1 MNNMNRRASATPNTA
16 KSIDAKTRVLILH
29 QNFPGQ
35 FREVAKA
42 WSHNPAIHVMG
53 LGRDTAPGMP
63 GIPWQRYR
71 LDYVPIK
78 NQHPYLRQMEHAVLH
93 GQAVARKLRQ
103 LSLKGYKPDIVLA
116 HPGWGETLFL
126 RDVYPDVRLIHL
138 CEWYYGKPGSDVGF
152 DPEFPTSPEVNSR
165 MRAWNALHALNL
177 TQCDQG
183 ISPTHW
189 QRSQH
194 PDEFQAKI
202 TVQHEGIDTR
212 YFTPDTTASFKTPSG
227 VVLRAGDPVI
237 TYVARNPEPYRGFHI
252 FMRAL
257 AKIQKQH
264 PTCHA
269 IIVGGDEVS
278 YGQPPKGAKNWRE
291 KMLQE
296 VTLDPNRTHFTGK
309 IPRAAYRKVL
319 QVSAAHIYLT
329 YPFVLSWSLLEALST
344 GCMVIGSRTAP
355 VEEVIRDGENGVL
368 VDFFD
373 IEAVTTRILEL
384 LEGDSVNKTLHE
396 RARISVKRFDI
407 TEAIMGYEGVLV

>member
-1 MNNMNRRASATPNTA
+1 MTNM
-16 KSIDAKTRVLILH
+16 
-29 QNFPGQ
+29 
-35 FREVAKA
+35 
-42 WSHNPAIHVMG
+42 
-53 LGRDTAPGMP
+53 
-63 GIPWQRYR
+63 
-71 LDYVPIK
+71 
-78 NQHPYLRQMEHAVLH
+78 NQHPSA
-93 GQAVARKLRQ
+93 APNA
-103 LSLKGYKPDIVLA
+103 
-116 HPGWGETLFL
+116 
-126 RDVYPDVRLIHL
+126 
-138 CEWYYGKPGSDVGF
+138 
-152 DPEFPTSPEVNSR
+152 VNS
-165 MRAWNALHALNL
+165 
-177 TQCDQG
+177 
-183 ISPTHW
+183 I
-189 QRSQH
+189 
-194 PDEFQAKI
+194 
-202 TVQHEGIDTR
+202 
-212 YFTPDTTASFKTPSG
+212 YFTPDATASFKTPSG

-237 TYVARNPEPYRGFHI
+237 TYVARNLEPYRGFHI

-373 IEAVTTRILEL
+373 IEVIADRALEVL
-384 LEGDSVNKTLHE
+384 SDLDMHKTMCE
-396 RARISVKRFDI
+396 KVRNSVKRFDRD
-407 TEAIMGYEGVLV
+407 EVLKRYQALLVQGSM

>member
-1 MNNMNRRASATPNTA
+1 MNNINQRPSAPPNTV

-53 LGRDTAPGMP
+53 LGRDTAPGIP

-237 TYVARNPEPYRGFHI
+237 TYVARNLEPYRGFHI